1 MALFIEALLWA
12 GLLAAVAGLAWV
24 YGSSWR
30 AVARAL
36 AEAEQPANAG
46 ETPQVGA
53 ELGGR
58 TCAVLDPPAPVAAP
72 PMRLTIRS

>member
-36 AEAEQPANAG
+36 AEAETAG
-46 ETPQVGA
+46 E
-53 ELGGR
+53 LGRDAAGR
-58 TCAVLDPPAPVAAP
+58 
-72 PMRLTIRS
+72 R